1 MSADNGIYVLETKD
15 GFRVV
20 ELQAVENYCWD
31 DEIGGHTTDQD
42 VWIKNAREMWAS
54 SPHFK
59 TEEEAMKYAKKLHD
73 KTMKDF
79 GIVEYGISFI
89 TIDRNFKE
97 E

>member
-1 MSADNGIYVLETKD
+1 MSADNGVYVLETKD
-15 GFRVV
+15 GFRVA
-20 ELQAVENYCWD
+20 ELMAVENYLWD
-31 DEIGGHTTDQD
+31 EEIGGDTTDQD
-42 VWIKNAREMWAS
+42 VWIKNAREMWAN

-59 TEEEAMKYAKKLHD
+59 TEEEAMKYAKELYD
-73 KTMKDF
+73 KIMKDF